1 MAPLDYTIK
10 HLKFDTTNNTIIT
23 TVSCHSMIEHD

>member
-10 HLKFDTTNNTIIT
+10 NLKFDTTKNTIIT
-23 TVSCHSMIEHD
+23 TVPCHSMIEHD